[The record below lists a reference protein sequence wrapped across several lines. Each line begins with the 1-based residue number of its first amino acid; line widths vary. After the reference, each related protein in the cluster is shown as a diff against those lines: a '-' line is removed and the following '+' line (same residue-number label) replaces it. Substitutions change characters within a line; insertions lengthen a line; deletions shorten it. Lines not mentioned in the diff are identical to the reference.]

1 MNVIGFWVEHGK
13 ETKEQLDL
21 INRAKEYS
29 DCFLW
34 LGKRYNVV
42 DMSWEHYANGYQFK
56 MDMVEVCT
64 K

>member
-1 MNVIGFWVEHGK
+1 MNVISFCVEYGK

-34 LGKRYNVV
+34 LGKRYNIV
-42 DMSWEHYANGYQFK
+42 DMVWKHYGNGYQFEIN
-56 MDMVEVCT
+56 MVEACI